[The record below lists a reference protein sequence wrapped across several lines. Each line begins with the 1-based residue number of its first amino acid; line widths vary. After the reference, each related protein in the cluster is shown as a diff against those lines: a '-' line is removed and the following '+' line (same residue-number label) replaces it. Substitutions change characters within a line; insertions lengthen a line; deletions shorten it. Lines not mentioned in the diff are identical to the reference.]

1 MDHCTGIRGDCRGT
15 WHPQKSEHE
24 PGRPAARRTGG
35 GDPHLGA
42 SEVPPG
48 FWQTGGIP
56 AALRARH
63 MGHVI
68 RAYRKH
74 PYHGGR
80 LPQEVVGAW
89 VGITQAQLSR
99 IENGPPIVHL
109 DRLIQWARL
118 LRIPQEYLWF
128 KLPESVDQ
136 THPEPAVQLDRLDQH
151 PGPEGSMSLVHSA
164 LLRASPACGVELSD
178 EPSLS
183 SFEHRVLGAW
193 TARVRIVDDAPLLVL
208 VGGFAG
214 SGKTEFGRFL
224 SSVTGWAHLDKDTLT
239 RPLVES
245 LLTSLDADPNDRQ
258 TSLYVEQV
266 RPVEYRCLLT
276 AAFDNLGS
284 GVSTVLT
291 APFLGELPN
300 PSWLRCV
307 TRRCTTLRVDVVM
320 IWVDADVETMYAYL
334 QARDAARDTW
344 KLNHW
349 DDYLGS
355 IDLALRPHCPH
366 FLVDNSQNAAVGLA
380 EQAQRLAGLV
390 HR

>member
-1 MDHCTGIRGDCRGT
+1 MDHRPGVRDNRRGARHAHEHKEDAGHGACR
-15 WHPQKSEHE
+15 S
-24 PGRPAARRTGG
+24 
-35 GDPHLGA
+35 GDESRYLAA
-42 SEVPPG
+42 SEVPPE
-48 FWQTGGIP
+48 FWQTGGML
-56 AALRARH
+56 AAFRARH
-63 MGHVI
+63 MGRVI
-68 RAYRKH
+68 RAYRNH

-80 LPQEVVGAW
+80 GLPQEVVGAW

-128 KLPESVDQ
+128 KLPEGVDRPRAEAAAQLGQRDQSRAQESSVS
-136 THPEPAVQLDRLDQH
+136 A
-151 PGPEGSMSLVHSA
+151 VHSA
-164 LLRASPACGVELSD
+164 LLRAMPASGLELSD

-183 SFEHRVLGAW
+183 SFQHRVLDAW
-193 TARVRIVDDAPLLVL
+193 TARVRMAHHAPLLVL

-224 SSVTGWAHLDKDTLT
+224 SSVTGWAHLDKDALT

-258 TSLYVEQV
+258 TALYIEQV

-300 PSWLRCV
+300 PSWLRRV
-307 TRRCTTLRVDVVM
+307 TQRCATLGVDVAM
-320 IWVDADVETMYAYL
+320 IWVDSDVETMYTYL

-355 IDLALRPHCPH
+355 IDPALRPGCPH

-390 HR
+390 QR